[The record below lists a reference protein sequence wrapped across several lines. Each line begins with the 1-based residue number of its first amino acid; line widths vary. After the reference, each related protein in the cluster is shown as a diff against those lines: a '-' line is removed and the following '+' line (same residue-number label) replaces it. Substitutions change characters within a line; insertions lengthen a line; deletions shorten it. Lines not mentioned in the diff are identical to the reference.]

1 MIKALLQP
9 VLTAALAAALTGCLF
24 QDRLES
30 FDGPTMGSTYSI
42 KYVRGDG
49 VPARDVLQKETER
62 ILADLDRQLSTYRAD
77 SDIAQFNRL
86 PAGQCQAVPEAVR
99 ELVAAGERLSR
110 QTGGALDLTLEP
122 LLDLWGFGPQGRMER
137 IPSESE
143 IATARENVGQRHLRI
158 EGEQLCKD
166 VAAQVDFNSIAAGY
180 AVDRVVARLKAL
192 GVKSYLVEITG
203 ELKAEGHKPDGQPW
217 RIAIEAPRDDQRVA
231 QRIVELDGLGVSTSG
246 DYRNYFERD
255 GRRYSHTIDPTTGA
269 PIEHRLAA
277 VTVLHPSTLEA
288 DGLSTALM
296 VLGPDKGLEFANRHQ
311 LAALFVVRQ
320 GQQFVS
326 TSTTAFKQLFGEGED
341 K

>member
-1 MIKALLQP
+1 MA
-9 VLTAALAAALTGCLF
+9 
-24 QDRLES
+24 
-30 FDGPTMGSTYSI
+30 
-42 KYVRGDG
+42 
-49 VPARDVLQKETER
+49 
-62 ILADLDRQLSTYRAD
+62 
-77 SDIAQFNRL
+77 
-86 PAGQCQAVPEAVR
+86 
-99 ELVAAGERLSR
+99 
-110 QTGGALDLTLEP
+110 
-122 LLDLWGFGPQGRMER
+122 
-137 IPSESE
+137 
-143 IATARENVGQRHLRI
+143 
-158 EGEQLCKD
+158 
-166 VAAQVDFNSIAAGY
+166 
-180 AVDRVVARLKAL
+180 
-192 GVKSYLVEITG
+192 
-203 ELKAEGHKPDGQPW
+203 
-217 RIAIEAPRDDQRVA
+217 
-231 QRIVELDGLGVSTSG
+231 SG